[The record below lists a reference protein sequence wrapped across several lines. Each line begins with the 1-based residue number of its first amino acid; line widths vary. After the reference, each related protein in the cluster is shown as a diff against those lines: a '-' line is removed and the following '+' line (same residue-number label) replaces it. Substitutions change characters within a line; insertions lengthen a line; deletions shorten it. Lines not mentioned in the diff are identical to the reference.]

1 MLRSVQVW
9 RSQQMRLGTKRATAR
24 LLVLHERT
32 RADLCCVSWES
43 CAPHGVTCRVGC
55 MQMPAAAPGRIP
67 TRCVLPVA
75 GRVFLLCVP
84 LTQVHTQQHVACP
97 GLPALLKLC
106 CSSSP
111 LLLSLSSPG
120 HRYRAL
126 NVQAGTQFCDGGF
139 EGEVAAG
146 RISSS
151 SLDKYSCVA
160 LAGVLARWVICGVK
174 QQCRARNKP
183 NSGPV
188 CVGRSKSKSGL
199 CVWRLSRAACDWHGW
214 CQPDG
219 GCSCGE
225 LTLHVE

>member
-1 MLRSVQVW
+1 MSCW
-9 RSQQMRLGTKRATAR
+9 
-24 LLVLHERT
+24 LH
-32 RADLCCVSWES
+32 AD
-43 CAPHGVTCRVGC
+43 A
-55 MQMPAAAPGRIP
+55 
-67 TRCVLPVA
+67 
-75 GRVFLLCVP
+75 
-84 LTQVHTQQHVACP
+84 
-97 GLPALLKLC
+97 C
-106 CSSSP
+106 CSSWPHPYALCLASGRSRFPSLCSP
-111 LLLSLSSPG
+111 DTGAHTAACRMSRPPRLVEVMLLLLAPPPVFVLPG